1 MGSTTVFWV
10 ALGVLLSGDMNIML
24 HRVTGSGMSG
34 TNGVGVGVAAAP
46 ARRPTTPAQTDTRDC
61 SYVR

>member
-1 MGSTTVFWV
+1 MFWV

-34 TNGVGVGVAAAP
+34 MVVGVGVACGALEYRHP
-46 ARRPTTPAQTDTRDC
+46 RLY
-61 SYVR
+61 SYGR